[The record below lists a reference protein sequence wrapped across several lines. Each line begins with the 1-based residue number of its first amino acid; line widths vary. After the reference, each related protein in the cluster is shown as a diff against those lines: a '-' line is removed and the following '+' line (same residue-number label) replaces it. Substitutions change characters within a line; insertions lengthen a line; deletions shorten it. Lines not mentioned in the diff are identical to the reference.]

1 MKKALLAIAML
12 GVTASS
18 ALAAD
23 RLTDRDVKALVA
35 RIEEGRDRFDDALDD
50 DVKRSIHRDGTSEAK
65 VSDYLNDFQENIDRL
80 EERLKPNYA
89 GSAEVATLLR
99 QATSIDAAFR
109 QRAPGMKGQS
119 EWNRLAT
126 DLKALAAAYGTSFP
140 VPDGA
145 KIRRI
150 GDGELAEAADDIA
163 RGASQ
168 LKKALDNELKKNPS
182 VTKEMRQ
189 GITAEVD
196 SLSKDAK
203 ALRSLVK
210 DGEPSSAE
218 ADRLLSRAAKLQ
230 ATISGRNL
238 SAAAAAMNVL
248 RPDIET
254 VASAYGVQI
263 GGT

>member
-12 GVTASS
+12 GLTAGSV
-18 ALAAD
+18 LAAD
-23 RLTDRDVKALVA
+23 RLSDRDLKSLVA
-35 RIEEGRDRFDDALDD
+35 RIEEGRDRFDDALDN

-80 EERLKPNYA
+80 EERLKPDYA
-89 GSAEVATLLR
+89 ASAEAATLLR

-126 DLKALAAAYGTSFP
+126 DLRALAAAYGTSFP

-145 KIRRI
+145 RIRRI
-150 GDGELAEAADDIA
+150 GDGELADAADDIA

-168 LKKALDNELKKNPS
+168 LKKALDNELKKDPS

-189 GITAEVD
+189 GITAEAD
-196 SLSKDAK
+196 NLSKDAK

-218 ADRLLSRAAKLQ
+218 ADRLLARTAKLQ

-238 SAAAAAMNVL
+238 SDAATAMSGL
-248 RPDIET
+248 RPAIDT
-254 VASAYGVQI
+254 VASAYGVQF